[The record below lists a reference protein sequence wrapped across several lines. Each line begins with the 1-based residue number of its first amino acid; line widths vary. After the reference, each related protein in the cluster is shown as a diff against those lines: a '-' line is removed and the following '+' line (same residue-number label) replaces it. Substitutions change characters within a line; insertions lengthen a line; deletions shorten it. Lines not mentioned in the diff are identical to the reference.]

1 MSHVGQVAMVTG
13 GGRNLGRCVA
23 LQLAEEG
30 FDLALLGPD
39 LQELEATAQEI
50 VALGRRCHLGK
61 VDFLAPD
68 TIATAIQSVRSQ
80 FHQIDVLVNNAGIA
94 GPTATIQNIT
104 RAEWDATLAVN
115 LSGAFLC
122 CQAVVDA
129 MIQRRSGKIINIS
142 SMAGKIGFALR
153 APYAASKWGLI
164 GLSMTLA
171 KELAS
176 ANIQVNAIC
185 PGPIEGSR
193 QDEVIRDRAAQT
205 GQTEDVVRAEI
216 LKSMALGRMVPP
228 ADIARMV
235 AYLASAAGNNITGQA
250 IDVAA
255 GYAL

>member
-1 MSHVGQVAMVTG
+1 MSHAGQVAMVTG
-13 GGRNLGRCVA
+13 GGRNLGRYVA
-23 LQLAEEG
+23 LQLAQDG

-50 VALGRRCHLGK
+50 VAVGRRCHLGK

-80 FHQIDVLVNNAGIA
+80 VRQIDVLVNNAGIA
-94 GPTATIQNIT
+94 GPTATIQDIT

-122 CQAVVDA
+122 CQAVVDE
-129 MIQRRSGKIINIS
+129 MIQRQSGKIINIS